1 MDRVLEVKNL
11 NKSYSRFALG
21 LAEGVT
27 GSIRFFGMDMKR
39 NEKQIKDR
47 IGVVL
52 DGDCFYEDLSLEEMK
67 KILAPAYSSWC
78 EEDYRSYL
86 ERCSLNPKEKINN
99 LSKGMKIKYSL
110 ALALSHKPE
119 LLIMDEP
126 TSGLDPLFRSQLL
139 DLLRDYMEQG
149 GKGVFFST
157 HITSDLDKIADVLIM
172 IDQGHIVFQEDKDA
186 LLDRYRMVKGSKE
199 NLEEVRSLLFHI
211 HETDFGFTGM
221 TSHIS
226 QIQKLLPNALLERPT
241 VEDIMLSHTKG
252 GMKNAAEFS

>member
-1 MDRVLEVKNL
+1 
-11 NKSYSRFALG
+11 
-21 LAEGVT
+21 
-27 GSIRFFGMDMKR
+27 
-39 NEKQIKDR
+39 
-47 IGVVL
+47 
-52 DGDCFYEDLSLEEMK
+52 
-67 KILAPAYSSWC
+67 
-78 EEDYRSYL
+78 
-86 ERCSLNPKEKINN
+86 
-99 LSKGMKIKYSL
+99 MKIKYSL

-172 IDQGHIVFQEDKDA
+172 IDQGHIVFQEDKDE
-186 LLDRYRMVKGSKE
+186 LLDRYRIVKGSKE
-199 NLEEVRSLLFHI
+199 DLNEEVRSLLFHI
-211 HETDFGFTGM
+211 QETDFGFTAM

-226 QIQKLLPNALLERPT
+226 QIQKLLPNVLLERPT

>member
-1 MDRVLEVKNL
+1 
-11 NKSYSRFALG
+11 
-21 LAEGVT
+21 
-27 GSIRFFGMDMKR
+27 
-39 NEKQIKDR
+39 
-47 IGVVL
+47 
-52 DGDCFYEDLSLEEMK
+52 
-67 KILAPAYSSWC
+67 
-78 EEDYRSYL
+78 
-86 ERCSLNPKEKINN
+86 
-99 LSKGMKIKYSL
+99 MKIKYSL